1 MKQQFN
7 YTHKQSGK
15 SPTDEF
21 FFVFQCF
28 TALRYSDIKRLKHD
42 NIREI
47 GDGKYEIDILTKKD
61 KDRIPFPLAK
71 TATRIYKKYKDNLYY
86 NGVVFPIISN
96 QKYNDHLKKLGKLA
110 ELKGE
115 WIDYQYKLDKVEE
128 VKTPKTEL
136 TSHTARRTFVVTALN
151 EGVELD
157 LIAQI
162 NSHSD
167 FDNMRPY
174 IASTRKGKQKVIDAL
189 DSATEA

>member
-7 YTHKQSGK
+7 YTYKQSGK
-15 SPTDEF
+15 SQTDEF

-71 TATRIYKKYKDNLYY
+71 TATRIYKKYKDNLYD

-167 FDNMRPY
+167 FDNTRPY
-174 IASTRKGKQKVIDAL
+174 IASTRKGK
-189 DSATEA
+189 

>member
-7 YTHKQSGK
+7 YTYKQSGK
-15 SPTDEF
+15 SQTDEF

-42 NIREI
+42 
-47 GDGKYEIDILTKKD
+47 
-61 KDRIPFPLAK
+61 RIPFPLAK
-71 TATRIYKKYKDNLYY
+71 TATRIYKKYKDNLYD

-162 NSHSD
+162 TSHSD

>member
-7 YTHKQSGK
+7 YTYKQSGK
-15 SPTDEF
+15 SQTYEF

-71 TATRIYKKYKDNLYY
+71 TATRIYKKYKDNLYD

-162 NSHSD
+162 TSHSD
-167 FDNMRPY
+167 FDNTRPY
-174 IASTRKGKQKVIDAL
+174 IGSTRKGK
-189 DSATEA
+189 